1 MIFTRYSLPLE
12 IKAAKQ
18 SGKFEGYASV
28 FNNVDLVGDIV
39 EPGAFTKSLSEHQTA
54 GSTPAMLFSHNQ
66 AMPIGKWL
74 EMKEDTH
81 GLFVRGKLTLEVQ
94 QAKEAH
100 ALMLDDALGM
110 SIGFATVRQA
120 DAGGANLLQEVKLH
134 EVSLVGL
141 PANPSAQITAV
152 KSLSQVQSIREY
164 ETLLKSHFGLSNREA
179 KRLSGGGWYAYRGDE
194 AEMANLAAIV
204 QASAN
209 KFGVRK

>member
-1 MIFTRYSLPLE
+1 MIYNRYSLPVE
-12 IKAAKQ
+12 IKATAQ
-18 SGKFEGYASV
+18 NGQFEGYASV

-39 EPGAFTKSLSEHQTA
+39 APGAFTKSLNDHQTA
-54 GSTPAMLFSHNQ
+54 GSTPAMLYAHNQ
-66 AMPIGKWL
+66 AMPIGKWSHL
-74 EMKEDTH
+74 EVDSY

-100 ALMLDDALGM
+100 ALMLDDALGL

-141 PANPSAQITAV
+141 PANPAAQITAV
-152 KSLSQVQSIREY
+152 KSLAQVQSIREY
-164 ETLLKSHFGLSNREA
+164 ETILKSQFGLSNREA

-194 AEMANLAAIV
+194 QELEDLAAMLR
-204 QASAN
+204 ASTN
-209 KFGVRK
+209 RFGVR